1 MSVRVGGGRCDA
13 GLLLR
18 DHRVGPE
25 GTVRRGTSAKFWD
38 ILSPFPRWSMPNSRN
53 LSTLLSAF
61 DPPPLPV
68 RASYMYRPLDGGAPG
83 VAAGAV
89 PAERGAAGHD
99 GERPRQGL
107 LRRGTPRTRAA
118 HAHLQGRR

>member
-1 MSVRVGGGRCDA
+1 MRWLDQLSKDSLLVR
-13 GLLLR
+13 
-18 DHRVGPE
+18 
-25 GTVRRGTSAKFWD
+25 TSFKYD
-38 ILSPFPRWSMPNSRN
+38 
-53 LSTLLSAF
+53 
-61 DPPPLPV
+61 
-68 RASYMYRPLDGGAPG
+68 PLDGGAPG

-107 LRRGTPRTRAA
+107 LRRRAPRPRTA